1 MMQIVLNSER
11 FRGFRTVF
19 WLALLFLFFGTAVV
33 VSGEDWPEWRG
44 KGRRGVWNEDGILE
58 SFPGQGLKVIWRTPI
73 RSGYSGPAVADGRV
87 FVTDFN
93 RVERNRGFERIL
105 CLDERSGEVLWE
117 REWEADYT
125 GLHEIFAIG
134 PRATPTV
141 DGNRV
146 YVLGAMGKLVVL
158 DVESGHILWQKDFVK
173 NYAAS
178 IPFWGMAGAPLVD
191 GEKVICL
198 VAGEPDAKV
207 VAFDKHTG
215 KEIWRA
221 LSSDWEPGY
230 AQPTIAEIAG
240 QRQLII
246 WHPRAISSLDPE
258 TGEIYWEELFNVT
271 MGMTVSTPVVKGPYL
286 FVSSFYDGA
295 RMLRVNEDNA
305 GVTVV
310 WKSTGESEIKT
321 TRIHTLINTAV
332 IQEGYLYGIDA
343 YGQLRCLEAKTGKR
357 LWESLS
363 VTKEKARHAAAHF
376 VRNGDRYFIS
386 NDRGELI
393 IARFRPEGY
402 EEVSR
407 TELLKPTSATTARR
421 ELGAVSW
428 AHPAYANRHIFAR
441 NDEEI
446 LKASLAKE

>member
-173 NYAAS
+173 DYAAS

>member
-1 MMQIVLNSER
+1 MMRLVS
-11 FRGFRTVF
+11 
-19 WLALLFLFFGTAVV
+19 WLALFSVFGTATV
-33 VSGEDWPEWRG
+33 VSGEDWPEFRG

-58 SFPGQGLKVIWRTPI
+58 SFPDEGLEVIWRTPI
-73 RSGYSGPAVADGRV
+73 GSGYAGPAVADGRV
-87 FVTDFN
+87 LVSDFK
-93 RVERNRGFERIL
+93 RVERFRGFERIL
-105 CLDERSGEVLWE
+105 CLDEQSGEILWE
-117 REWEADYT
+117 TEWETDYT

-158 DVESGHILWQKDFVK
+158 DVVSGHILWQKDFVK
-173 NYAAS
+173 DYGAS

-191 GEKVICL
+191 GERVICV

-207 VAFDKHTG
+207 VAFDKQSG

-230 AQPTIAEIAG
+230 SQPIIVEIAG
-240 QRQLII
+240 ERQLII
-246 WHPRAISSLDPE
+246 WHSQAISSLDPE
-258 TGEIYWEELFNVT
+258 TGAIYWEEPFDVK
-271 MGMTVSTPVVKGPYL
+271 MGMAVSTPVAKGRYL
-286 FVSSFYDGA
+286 FVSSFFDGA
-295 RMLRVNEDNA
+295 RMLRINDGNT
-305 GVTVV
+305 GVSLL

-321 TRIHTLINTAV
+321 TRIHTVINTAV
-332 IQEGYLYGIDA
+332 IQDGYLYGIDA
-343 YGQLRCLEAKTGKR
+343 YGQLRCLDARTGER
-357 LWESLS
+357 LWESLA

-376 VRNGDRYFIS
+376 VRNGDRYFIN

-407 TELLKPTSATTARR
+407 TELIKPTSATTARR
-421 ELGAVSW
+421 EFGAVAW